1 MIDEVLV
8 GQLSTV
14 VRQSAHRAPHESL
27 IEHYGLLAKAGHTHP
42 HAHYPCPL
50 SKYPCPSPCPYQ
62 VSRQLDHDD
71 VEVPRIGPVARAA
84 LERLRHK
91 LTTCA
96 DVSCGQDYPG
106 PWHGIVHGDLHG
118 GNIMVDSRSC
128 AAQLNSLQN
137 SARDISCP
145 PPSSYPYFSK

>member
-1 MIDEVLV
+1 M
-8 GQLSTV
+8 
-14 VRQSAHRAPHESL
+14 
-27 IEHYGLLAKAGHTHP
+27 
-42 HAHYPCPL
+42 
-50 SKYPCPSPCPYQ
+50 
-62 VSRQLDHDD
+62 SRQLDHDD
-71 VEVPRIGPVARAA
+71 VDVPRIGPVARAA

-128 AAQLNSLQN
+128 AAQLNSLHN
-137 SARDISCP
+137 SARLLPAALTVPLLLQVTP
-145 PPSSYPYFSK
+145 PMHSN